1 MLGKT
6 YLALKDKENAHLWLT
21 KARDYRPITT
31 EDKEVGL
38 SRTQMDGTLENNTYS
53 CIRNG
58 IVEKVN
64 HKQVCMSELCP

>member
-31 EDKEVGL
+31 EDKEVGR
-38 SRTQMDGTLENNTYS
+38 SRTKMDGTLGNNTYS

-64 HKQVCMSELCP
+64 HKQV